1 MVYIVLRGISYELGY
16 WRRWSRIQGN
26 AEPEGSGVVVA
37 IIPVGCDTLVGG
49 LGHTLS
55 QSQPRGAWDVG
66 API

>member
-1 MVYIVLRGISYELGY
+1 M
-16 WRRWSRIQGN
+16 
-26 AEPEGSGVVVA
+26 VVA